1 MAFGKWVFSSLLAVG
16 FCLFLTGCAQWGG
29 KVLENNHVAFN
40 EAVADSMDKQ
50 MLLNVVRMSKGN
62 STQWLMVSSIN
73 VNTSVSA
80 AVNGNV
86 DAVTPPG
93 LGASGGGGVG
103 GNFNYTPNITYIPRQ
118 GEELA
123 KEMMSPIPVES
134 IEKMVSAGWPIS
146 WVLFLACE
154 RFQGVNSFD
163 VTLGTAMGLDDA
175 KFGRLL
181 ELMDHLQRK
190 QLISMS
196 LTPQAITW
204 NDRPVP
210 DSEVNL
216 DRILQSE
223 KDRIFY
229 NKRTD
234 GAGYDLISIA
244 SVPVF
249 TVYPKAM
256 NTMEG
261 KELCQMLELPGAGDY
276 RMVSVENCPIEGKRI
291 SIRTR
296 SLSALMRLMSYG
308 VDAAVESPDP
318 TPDVDTPEEL
328 WKLMQTVDFSAYD
341 ATQDVRA
348 VFRIHRDASRPDGSS
363 VMVDY
368 AGDWYSILDKD
379 KTSKSIFA
387 LVTDFYNLQVKSDN
401 SIAPI
406 LTIPVGR

>member
-1 MAFGKWVFSSLLAVG
+1 MCRGSEGLLYSLLVG
-16 FCLFLTGCAQWGG
+16 LCLFLGGCAQWGG

-50 MLLNVVRMSKGN
+50 MLVNVVRLSKCN

-103 GNFNYTPNITYIPRQ
+103 GTFNYTPNITYIPRQ

-146 WVLFLACE
+146 WVVFLTCE
-154 RFQGVNSFD
+154 RFQGITSFD
-163 VTLGTAMGLDDA
+163 VTLGTPMGLDDA

-181 ELMDHLQRK
+181 ELMDILQRK
-190 QLISMS
+190 QMISLS
-196 LTPQAITW
+196 LTPQAVTW
-204 NDRPVP
+204 NDRPIP
-210 DSEVNL
+210 ESEVTL
-216 DRILQSE
+216 DRVINSE
-223 KDRIFY
+223 KDRAFY
-229 NKRTD
+229 RKRQD
-234 GAGYDLISIA
+234 GDGYDFVSIA

-249 TVYPKAM
+249 TVYPGAVHM
-256 NTMEG
+256 PEE
-261 KELCQMLELPGAGDY
+261 KELCQMLELPGPGDY
-276 RMVSVENCPIEGKRI
+276 RLVSVENAPIEGKRL

-296 SLSALMRLMSYG
+296 SLAALMRLMSYG
-308 VDAAVESPDP
+308 VDAQTESPDP
-318 TPDVDTPEEL
+318 NPDIDTPEEL
-328 WKLMQTVDFSAYD
+328 WQHMQSVDFSTYNTAH
-341 ATQDVRA
+341 DVRSI
-348 VFRIHRDASRPDGSS
+348 FRIHRDESMPSGASI
-363 VMVDY
+363 MVESD
-368 AGDWYSILDKD
+368 GDWYSILDKD

-387 LVTDFYNLQVKSDN
+387 LVTDLYNLQVKSDN
-401 SIAPI
+401 SIAPV